1 MVPNLSI
8 FGFFLQNF
16 VIRQNWGCWFH
27 IWQYF
32 FEVLTQNYP
41 NKVFLVSN
49 LDILIFSRNFVIR
62 QIRGCWFQIWQCCF
76 QSPVQKYPNQVFL
89 VPNLRIFIF
98 ALNFATRQIQGC
110 CFQIWQYFLHIPPK
124 KYANKAFLVQ
134 NLDIFIFSWNYS
146 DFKYDNSFFNIPVK
160 QENWRISNMTI
171 VISNYSPKICKLSI
185 FLSRFKN
192 FYFATNLAIKQIRG
206 R

>member
-1 MVPNLSI
+1 MTMLFSKSSPKIPKSGI
-8 FGFFLQNF
+8 FGPKFEDF
-16 VIRQNWGCWFH
+16 
-27 IWQYF
+27 YF
-32 FEVLTQNYP
+32 CTKLCYKANSRMLT
-41 NKVFLVSN
+41 SN
-49 LDILIFSRNFVIR
+49 MTIFS
-62 QIRGCWFQIWQCCF
+62 
-76 QSPVQKYPNQVFL
+76 SYS
-89 VPNLRIFIF
+89 
-98 ALNFATRQIQGC
+98 T
-110 CFQIWQYFLHIPPK
+110 K

-134 NLDIFIFSWNYS
+134 NLDVFIFSWNYA
-146 DFKYDNSFFNIPVK
+146 DFKYDNTFFNIPVK